1 MRRVVAFVCFLAIS
15 VVAGCAGE
23 DDDSSRR
30 AEQRPVDCT
39 AYGRLV
45 DLGAEPR
52 YPVDYLHRWTTREG
66 CPVRLD
72 VIMTRHGPGACD
84 GDRVAEIVMGRP
96 LGRSHDRRAPA
107 RIFIRDPAGEIAG
120 EETSTAFD
128 EDADLP
134 ADAVDTGYRQGGRAL
149 WMRPGDDSFVY
160 LVTAGRVEAWPRAS
174 NPAGCA

>member
-1 MRRVVAFVCFLAIS
+1 MRRVVAFVCLLGVS

-23 DDDSSRR
+23 DDSSRR

-45 DLGAEPR
+45 DLSAEPT

-72 VIMTRHGPGACD
+72 VIMTRQGPGAC
-84 GDRVAEIVMGRP
+84 GGERVADIVMGRP
-96 LGRSHDRRAPA
+96 LGRSHDRRGRA
-107 RIFIRDPAGEIAG
+107 RIFIRDPAGVIAD
-120 EETSTAFD
+120 EETSAAFD
-128 EDADLP
+128 EDAELP
-134 ADAVDTGYRQGGRAL
+134 AAAVDTGYRQGGRAL

-160 LVTAGRVEAWPRAS
+160 LVTARRVEAWPHNS
-174 NPAGCA
+174 SPAGCA